1 MYYESTIFRILF
13 GTGIFGLLFV
23 IYAIR
28 KIPLHILILFLI
40 SGLSLDL
47 LLSFKIFLSKMLLWL
62 YIQKKVENDFRID
75 ASNVKSD
82 GGVVHLFELVNNFS
96 FDNSKIKK

>member
-23 IYAIR
+23 IYATR
-28 KIPLHILILFLI
+28 KIPLHILTLFLV

-47 LLSFKIFLSKMLLWL
+47 LLSFKIFLTMLLYF
-62 YIQKKVENDFRID
+62 YIQEKVKYDRRN
-75 ASNVKSD
+75 
-82 GGVVHLFELVNNFS
+82 
-96 FDNSKIKK
+96 